1 MNQMVYNI
9 YDKNLGG
16 KNNMSG
22 ILETIMLI
30 CFGASWPLSVVK
42 NFKARSAKGMSLQF
56 ILLITLGYVAGLS
69 AKLMNGGDKF
79 VIVVY
84 LINLFMVSINILIY
98 FRNKRIDSAKKN

>member
-1 MNQMVYNI
+1 
-9 YDKNLGG
+9 
-16 KNNMSG
+16 MSG

-79 VIVVY
+79 VIIVY

-98 FRNKRIDSAKKN
+98 FRNKRIDSSKKN